1 MSLYRTQNSYGFNN
15 NYDLYDQRNQQQ
27 MQLNRQNQKLQIHYD
42 MLGKVLQSAENFAMI
57 ANNKQSKKYFK
68 YYDSFNNAETKS
80 VDQARTEF
88 ISSMEFLQ
96 CALNRYKK
104 NYTTFQLP
112 NDIDVIQNIKKFK
125 EYFPPGNYSDRKLFD
140 DLENIVTGKITG
152 NYDAG
157 NYYEYNDPRSNE
169 GKANLWSSQGP
180 RIIENVNQ
188 RHKEIEENF
197 AKNPYDKPKLHV
209 GYEKPANNYL
219 ENGFNNFSKDDKI
232 FNDLENIY
240 QKAEYL
246 FNNRKE
252 LYRNRNFNNSY
263 QLLLEEVRQFESKFY
278 EPNLYQISLPTDKDK
293 KIKEL
298 EKWKKQLENDY
309 RNNKLNADY
318 TPLFTKIISLFS
330 DK

>member
-57 ANNKQSKKYFK
+57 ANNIHGKKYFK
-68 YYDSFNNAETKS
+68 YYDSFNNAETKN

-96 CALNRYKK
+96 CGLNRYKK
-104 NYTTFQLP
+104 NYSSFQLP
-112 NDIDVIQNIKKFK
+112 NDIDVLQKIKKFK

-180 RIIENVNQ
+180 RIVESVNQ

-197 AKNPYDKPKLHV
+197 AKNPYDKPKLYV
-209 GYEKPANNYL
+209 GHDKPANNYL
-219 ENGFNNFSKDDKI
+219 QNGFNNFSKDDKI
-232 FNDLENIY
+232 FNGLENIY
-240 QKAEYL
+240 QKAKEL
-246 FNNRKE
+246 FYNRKE
-252 LYRNRNFNNSY
+252 LYKNKMFNNRY
-263 QLLLEEVRQFESKFY
+263 QQLLEEVKQFENKFY
-278 EPNLYQISLPTDKDK
+278 DPKMFQISLPSDKNI

-298 EKWKKQLENDY
+298 ENWKNQLATDY
-309 RNNKLNADY
+309 SYNYFFANY
-318 TPLFTKIISLFS
+318 TQLFIKIKNLFS
-330 DK
+330 DN